1 MGLFNKFNELRTM
14 ISAVENK
21 VYGEKQDYMEI
32 YERNR
37 QLEREISERTKELN
51 LVNKRLG
58 SLQHIWDMMNSS
70 KPLQTILENVLNSIR
85 GEFGYIHSN
94 IIQKCADEDGEYV
107 YVLAQSQDNTI
118 DKVNEIIKN
127 PVQLRRL
134 KYQRDGI
141 FEKALEKKE
150 IVVTRNFKEIFQAI
164 LPEWSKEVEDIILSK
179 VQGKSIIIIPLYSMN
194 KPFGWFCVYS
204 SREDLTGTE
213 SDFLT
218 IFAQQ
223 IEMAITIADL
233 FEALKEQAVTD
244 PLTGLYNRRYF
255 EELLQ
260 KEVTRA
266 KRQGQ
271 PFSIIGLDLDFLKQ
285 INDKYGHNFGD
296 LAIKTI
302 ADVLKKNARSIDTA
316 ARMGGEEFNIILPGV
331 DSEGAK
337 IAAER
342 IRKTLAEQE
351 LDTIG
356 HITASLG
363 VATFL
368 EHSENIDELLELTDQ
383 AMYVSKREGR
393 NRVTVA
399 KPISETSWQEIAVNT
414 FVDILS
420 KHNIP
425 IDDDLATDLRD
436 KLKQSKG
443 ISFPKDAL
451 FSVADSLNSIYNPLH
466 TKGDV
471 KRKVQAAISLA
482 KTFDL
487 SAEEIDNLKIAM
499 LLYDIGNLMLP
510 KELLMKTTPLTSEE
524 KEHIHEH
531 PVIAAR
537 EILKPIS
544 YIQDVIPIVENHH
557 ENWDGT
563 GYPNKIKKD
572 EIPLTSQIVLII
584 DVFFAL
590 TEQRPYRNKLSVDE
604 AIEIIRKDEGKKWT
618 KTLAE
623 EFINLVKRDFN
634 SL

>member
-1 MGLFNKFNELRTM
+1 MGLFNKFNELRAM
-14 ISAVENK
+14 INAVETK

-32 YERNR
+32 YERNK
-37 QLEREISERTKELN
+37 QLEQEISERTKELN

-58 SLQHIWDMMNSS
+58 SLQYIWDMMNSS
-70 KPLQTILENVLNSIR
+70 KPLQTILESVLNGIR

-94 IIQKCADEDGEYV
+94 IIQKCEDENEEYV
-107 YVLAQSQDNTI
+107 CVLAQSQDNTI
-118 DKVNEIIKN
+118 DRVNEIIKN
-127 PVQLRRL
+127 PVQLHRL
-134 KYQRDGI
+134 KYQKDGI
-141 FEKALEKKE
+141 F
-150 IVVTRNFKEIFQAI
+150 VTKNFKEVFQSI
-164 LPEWSKEVEDIILSK
+164 LPEWTDEIAHLILSN

-204 SREDLTGTE
+204 LREEMTRTE
-213 SDFLT
+213 SEFLT

-223 IEMAITIADL
+223 IEMSITIADL
-233 FEALKEQAVTD
+233 FEALKQQAVTD

-255 EELLQ
+255 EELLE

-266 KRQGQ
+266 NRQHQ

-302 ADVLKKNARSIDTA
+302 ANVIKKNARSIDTA

-337 IAAER
+337 AAAER
-342 IRKTLAEQE
+342 IRKALSEQE

-363 VATFL
+363 VGTYL

-425 IDDDLATDLRD
+425 IDADLAKDLRD
-436 KLKQSKG
+436 KLIQTKG
-443 ISFPKDAL
+443 LAYPKETLYA
-451 FSVADSLNSIYNPLH
+451 VADSLNSVYNPLH

-471 KRKVQAAISLA
+471 KRKVQAAVSLA
-482 KTFDL
+482 KIFDL
-487 SAEEIDNLKIAM
+487 TAEEIDNLKIAM

-510 KELLMKTTPLTSEE
+510 KELLQKTTPLTEEE
-524 KEHIHEH
+524 KQHIHEH
-531 PVIAAR
+531 PAIAAR

-544 YIQDVIPIVENHH
+544 YIQDVIPIVEYHH
-557 ENWDGT
+557 ENWDGS
-563 GYPNKIKKD
+563 GYPNQIRKE
-572 EIPLTSQIVLII
+572 EIPITSQIVLII

-590 TEQRPYRNKLSVDE
+590 IEQRPYRNKLSVDE
-604 AIEIIRKDEGKKWT
+604 AIEVIRKDEDVKWT

-623 EFINLVKRDFN
+623 EFINLVKRDF
-634 SL
+634 S